1 MEALERMY
9 EALKVRNGKLLS
21 ERDALLVER

>member
-1 MEALERMY
+1 MEALEGMY
-9 EALKVRNGKLLS
+9 EALKARDGKLLS